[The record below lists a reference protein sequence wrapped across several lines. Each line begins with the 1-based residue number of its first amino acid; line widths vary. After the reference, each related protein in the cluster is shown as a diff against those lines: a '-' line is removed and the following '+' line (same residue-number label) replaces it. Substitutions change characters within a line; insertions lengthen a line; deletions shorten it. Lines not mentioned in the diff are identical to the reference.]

1 MSNYFHVYAKENPR
15 SADAEQGRFQFPK
28 EAKLLGSSVLLSGLL
43 GLLSGLLSLLLA
55 LLGGL
60 GGVGDCT
67 FGGEGSGECC
77 DDEGGDDLLHDVT
90 FFRE

>member
-43 GLLSGLLSLLLA
+43 GLLSGLLGLLLG
-55 LLGGL
+55 LL
-60 GGVGDCT
+60 GGVGSGA
-67 FGGEGSGECC
+67 FGGEGSGESG